1 MDQVVISL
9 LSPDVPPRQ
18 IEPWVAKHVDR
29 LRELGRDGGLDL
41 GRLERSSP
49 IRGGHWLI
57 DVRRDDRDV
66 VPEQDVVLAMIV
78 TDMEALGL
86 RPQVFVVARDPGG
99 RRSRDAHGPRAV
111 ATRQPGGAMTSRA
124 RRVTLV
130 HRR

>member
-18 IEPWVAKHVDR
+18 IEPWVDRHVGR
-29 LRELGRDGGLDL
+29 LRELGRDGGVEL

-66 VPEQDVVLAMIV
+66 ALEEDVVLAMIV

-86 RPQVFVVARDPGG
+86 RPQVFVISREPAA
-99 RRSRDAHGPRAV
+99 RRSRDGHGARAG
-111 ATRQPGGAMTSRA
+111 AARPQPARQSRPDCRA
-124 RRVTLV
+124 SSRV
-130 HRR
+130 R

>member
-18 IEPWVAKHVDR
+18 IEPWVDKHVGR
-29 LRELGRDGGLDL
+29 LRELGRGGGVEL

-57 DVRRDDRDV
+57 DVRRDDRDIAL
-66 VPEQDVVLAMIV
+66 EEDVVLAMIV

-86 RPQVFVVARDPGG
+86 RPQVFVISREPAA
-99 RRSRDAHGPRAV
+99 RRSRDGHGTRVVAARQQPARQSRPDCRAS
-111 ATRQPGGAMTSRA
+111 SRV
-124 RRVTLV
+124 R
-130 HRR
+130 

>member
-18 IEPWVAKHVDR
+18 IEPWVDKHVGR
-29 LRELGRDGGLDL
+29 LRELGRRGGVEL

-57 DVRRDDRDV
+57 DVRRDDRDIAL
-66 VPEQDVVLAMIV
+66 EEDVVLAMLV

-86 RPQVFVVARDPGG
+86 RPQVFVISREPAA
-99 RRSRDAHGPRAV
+99 RRSRNGHAARAV
-111 ATRQPGGAMTSRA
+111 AARQQPARQSRPDCRA
-124 RRVTLV
+124 SSRV
-130 HRR
+130 R